1 MLRISFFLLFLFLV
15 LSCKKEGTYIG
26 GYYWIYGYGLKNM
39 EREEATQGISEKWK
53 IKYANVAG
61 CRIDPE
67 LEKKVNIKNK
77 KTFALLEKR
86 YGKDWQMKYDEN
98 VEEFIINQVDVMDI
112 LITNA
117 LFRNKLRDYNIEID
131 DVDREVKELND
142 QGLYE
147 VVVFNNNL
155 KYENKECFRV
165 KVDIKNRTVNLIN

>member
-1 MLRISFFLLFLFLV
+1 VKL
-15 LSCKKEGTYIG
+15 
-26 GYYWIYGYGLKNM
+26 
-39 EREEATQGISEKWK
+39 
-53 IKYANVAG
+53 
-61 CRIDPE
+61 IDSVDVE
-67 LEKKVNIKNK
+67 NK
-77 KTFALLEKR
+77 KTFAALERK
-86 YGKDWQMKYDEN
+86 YSKDWKLRYDKDVNSFMMKKA
-98 VEEFIINQVDVMDI
+98 DVMDI

-155 KYENKECFRV
+155 KYENKEYFRV